1 MTYMLPSLSGLAR
14 LTRFEK
20 VHIVGLLRLQW
31 VRERKQS
38 LSFDQAE
45 AILATGKCE
54 LLLQRKYTDGST
66 KIFDIGP
73 DCRLSEHSENK
84 Q

>member
-1 MTYMLPSLSGLAR
+1 MAYMLPAQQGLAR

-45 AILATGKCE
+45 AILKNGSCE
-54 LLLQRKYTDGST
+54 LLLQRTYTDGST
-66 KIFDIGP
+66 KIFDIGT
-73 DCRLSEHSENK
+73 DCRLTEHSENK